1 MAQPNR
7 DGNVVDDDDD
17 GWVALEGVVG
27 ELSL

>member
-27 ELSL
+27 G